1 MLINHSDPVFRWC
14 TTLNP
19 PQTPYFFSVNGGFGE
34 WSKFGL
40 CSKSCGNG
48 VRMRH
53 RECNKPVPRYG
64 GTGCDPKDLFQTK
77 ACSNIKCPAKTLKSE
92 CKRSLTFNL
101 KTEWLTKAVAGT
113 KFPWHI
119 LQEWDNISS
128 MVKFYQVTL
137 AMCYCPIIFL
147 IRERHCKSF

>member
-1 MLINHSDPVFRWC
+1 
-14 TTLNP
+14 
-19 PQTPYFFSVNGGFGE
+19 
-34 WSKFGL
+34 
-40 CSKSCGNG
+40 
-48 VRMRH
+48 MRH

-64 GTGCDPKDLFQTK
+64 GTECDPKDLFQTK
-77 ACSNIKCPAKTLKSE
+77 ACSNIKCPAKTLKS
-92 CKRSLTFNL
+92 
-101 KTEWLTKAVAGT
+101 EWLTKAVAGT

-128 MVKFYQVTL
+128 MVKFCQVTL